1 MNKIAKYVLLP
12 AITLLFVSFM
22 GLYLAFP
29 NTFSLVLSLLTRQLP
44 DTHHIDRIRNDLLG
58 QESFINMLVAHEK
71 ETLNRFKQD
80 GQRSYLKKYIHKTP
94 TSMFDLHSFHDYWQ
108 VWVRTDIVDGRP
120 LTSFLVRLGLIK
132 DTNAETF
139 FSNQCGSQ
147 FAASAMRAGLSLYN
161 SMFDWG
167 VFKPIRLN
175 ITESDQT
182 SSVSRTRIKQ
192 QEWSEAVRKK
202 HQQGIGAAFVNRTRS
217 SQSPGDNFQ

>member
-1 MNKIAKYVLLP
+1 MNKKAKYALLP
-12 AITLLFVSFM
+12 AIALLFASFM

-29 NTFSLVLSLLTRQLP
+29 NTSSLVLSLLTRQLP

-120 LTSFLVRLGLIK
+120 ITSFW
-132 DTNAETF
+132 
-139 FSNQCGSQ
+139 
-147 FAASAMRAGLSLYN
+147 FALAL
-161 SMFDWG
+161 
-167 VFKPIRLN
+167 
-175 ITESDQT
+175 
-182 SSVSRTRIKQ
+182 
-192 QEWSEAVRKK
+192 
-202 HQQGIGAAFVNRTRS
+202 
-217 SQSPGDNFQ
+217 

>member
-1 MNKIAKYVLLP
+1 LNKIAKYVLLP
-12 AITLLFVSFM
+12 AIALPFASFM

-29 NTFSLVLSLLTRQLP
+29 NTSSLVLSLLTRQLP
-44 DTHHIDRIRNDLLG
+44 DTHHIYRIRNDLLG
-58 QESFINMLVAHEK
+58 QESFINMLVAHEN

-139 FSNQCGSQ
+139 FSKQCGSQ
-147 FAASAMRAGLSLYN
+147 LAASAMRAGLSLYN
-161 SMFDWG
+161 KMFDWG
-167 VFKPIRLN
+167 IFKPIRLN
-175 ITESDQT
+175 ITESNQT
-182 SSVSRTRIKQ
+182 SSVSRARIKQ
-192 QEWSEAVRKK
+192 QEWSEAVRKQ
-202 HQQGIGAAFVNRTRS
+202 HQQGIGVAFVNLIR
-217 SQSPGDNFQ
+217 

>member
-1 MNKIAKYVLLP
+1 
-12 AITLLFVSFM
+12 M

-29 NTFSLVLSLLTRQLP
+29 NTSSLVLSLLTRQLP
-44 DTHHIDRIRNDLLG
+44 DTRHVNRIRNDLLG
-58 QESFINMLVAHEK
+58 QESFINMLAAHEK

-80 GQRSYLKKYIHKTP
+80 GQRPYLKRYVHKTP

-120 LTSFLVRLGLIK
+120 LTSFLIRLGLIK

-139 FSNQCGSQ
+139 FSKQCGSRLV
-147 FAASAMRAGLSLYN
+147 ASAMRAGLSLYN

-182 SSVSRTRIKQ
+182 SSVSRARIKQ
-192 QEWSEAVRKK
+192 QEWSEAVRKQ
-202 HQQGIGAAFVNRTRS
+202 HLQGVGVAFVSRSRS
-217 SQSPGDNFQ
+217 S

>member
-12 AITLLFVSFM
+12 AIALLFASFM

-29 NTFSLVLSLLTRQLP
+29 NTSSLVLSLLTRQLP

-71 ETLNRFKQD
+71 ETLNRFKQV

-108 VWVRTDIVDGRP
+108 VWIRTDMVDGRP

-139 FSNQCGSQ
+139 FSKQCGSQ
-147 FAASAMRAGLSLYN
+147 LAASAMRTGLSLYN

-175 ITESDQT
+175 ITESNQT
-182 SSVSRTRIKQ
+182 SSVSRARIKQ
-192 QEWSEAVRKK
+192 QEWSEAVRKQ
-202 HQQGIGAAFVNRTRS
+202 HQQGVGVAFVNRTRS
-217 SQSPGDNFQ
+217 S

>member
-1 MNKIAKYVLLP
+1 
-12 AITLLFVSFM
+12 
-22 GLYLAFP
+22 
-29 NTFSLVLSLLTRQLP
+29 
-44 DTHHIDRIRNDLLG
+44 
-58 QESFINMLVAHEK
+58 MLVAHEK
-71 ETLNRFKQD
+71 EALNRFKQD
-80 GQRSYLKKYIHKTP
+80 GQRSYLKKYVHKTP

-139 FSNQCGSQ
+139 FSKQCSSRLV
-147 FAASAMRAGLSLYN
+147 ASAMRVGLSLYN

-182 SSVSRTRIKQ
+182 SSVSRARIKQ
-192 QEWSEAVRKK
+192 QEWSEAVRKQ
-202 HQQGIGAAFVNRTRS
+202 HQQGVGIAFVNRTPS
-217 SQSPGDNFQ
+217 S

>member
-1 MNKIAKYVLLP
+1 VNKITKYVLLP
-12 AITLLFVSFM
+12 AIVLLFASLV

-29 NTFSLVLSLLTRQLP
+29 NTSSLVLSLLTRQLP
-44 DTHHIDRIRNDLLG
+44 GTHHIDRIRNDLLG
-58 QESFINMLVAHEK
+58 QESFINMLAVHEN
-71 ETLNRFKQD
+71 EGLSRFKQD
-80 GQRSYLKKYIHKTP
+80 GQRSYLKRYVHKTP

-139 FSNQCGSQ
+139 FSKQCGSRLV
-147 FAASAMRAGLSLYN
+147 ASAMRACLSLYN

-175 ITESDQT
+175 ITEADQT
-182 SSVSRTRIKQ
+182 SSVSRVRIKQ
-192 QEWSEAVRKK
+192 QEWSEAVRKQ
-202 HQQGIGAAFVNRTRS
+202 HQQGVGVAFVNRTGS
-217 SQSPGDNFQ
+217 S